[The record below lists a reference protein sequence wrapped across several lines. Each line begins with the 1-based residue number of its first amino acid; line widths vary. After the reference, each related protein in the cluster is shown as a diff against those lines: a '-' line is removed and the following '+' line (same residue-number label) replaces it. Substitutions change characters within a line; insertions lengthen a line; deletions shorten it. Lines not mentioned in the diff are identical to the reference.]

1 MEHTPPG
8 RPTGLASYV
17 DAWHPAPVTTQDP
30 LPAAPAAALGAVL
43 DGPDTAPGHGA
54 PLPPLWHW
62 LYFLDWPAQARLG
75 ADGHPADGHFLPPVP
90 DRRRMIAGGRA
101 EFTAPLL
108 VGAPAHRAS
117 SLVATQVKHG
127 RTGEMVFVTVR
138 HEISQEGTVRVVEEQ
153 DVVYRSGEDAR
164 RRTRFGLDTADAPP
178 AKAPWRLT
186 LRPTPSLL
194 FRFSALTANAHRI
207 HYDTPYCKDVE
218 GYPGLVVHGPLL
230 VLLMLQLVR
239 ENAPG
244 RTVRS
249 LSYRLH
255 EPLFA
260 GEQLVAS
267 GEPDAPE
274 GAAGPGAGAAVSEGA
289 ELRVASRREGRHA
302 GARVT
307 FA

>member
-8 RPTGLASYV
+8 RPKGLAPYLA
-17 DAWHPAPVTTQDP
+17 AWDPSPVTTTDP
-30 LPAAPAAALGAVL
+30 LPAAPGTALGAVL
-43 DGPDTAPGHGA
+43 DRPDTAPAHGG

-62 LYFLDWPAQARLG
+62 LYFLDWPEQRRLG
-75 ADGHPADGHFLPPVP
+75 ADGHPADGPFLPPVP

-101 EFTAPLL
+101 EFAAPLL
-108 VGAPAHRAS
+108 AGAPARRTSA
-117 SLVATQVKHG
+117 VVGTEVKHG

-178 AKAPWRLT
+178 AKAPWAEV
-186 LRPTPSLL
+186 LRPTPTLL

-207 HYDTPYCKDVE
+207 HYDTPYCQDVE

-230 VLLMLQLVR
+230 VLLMLELVR
-239 ENAPG
+239 EHAPE

-249 LSYRLH
+249 LSYRLR
-255 EPLFA
+255 EPLFV
-260 GEQLVAS
+260 GEQLVAA
-267 GEPDAPE
+267 GEPVTESGAE
-274 GAAGPGAGAAVSEGA
+274 GDPAGA
-289 ELRVASRREGRHA
+289 ELRIASRREERHA
-302 GARVT
+302 SARVT
-307 FA
+307 FG

>member
-1 MEHTPPG
+1 MVTMEHTPPG
-8 RPTGLASYV
+8 CPKGLASYV
-17 DAWHPAPVTTQDP
+17 AEWNPAPVTATDP

-43 DGPDTAPGHGA
+43 DRQDTAPGPGE

-62 LYFLDWPAQARLG
+62 PYFLDWPEQRRLG
-75 ADGHPADGHFLPPVP
+75 ADGHPAEGPFLPPVP

-108 VGAPAHRAS
+108 LGAAAHRTS
-117 SLVATQVKHG
+117 GVVGTEVKHG
-127 RTGEMVFVTVR
+127 RTGEMLFVTVR
-138 HEISQEGTVRVVEEQ
+138 HEISQEGVVRVVEEQ

-164 RRTRFGLDTADAPP
+164 RRTRFALDTADAPP
-178 AKAPWRLT
+178 AKESWELR

-218 GYPGLVVHGPLL
+218 GYPGLVAHGPLL
-230 VLLMLQLVR
+230 VLLMLEMVR

-244 RTVRS
+244 RTVRA
-249 LSYRLH
+249 LSYRLRA
-255 EPLFA
+255 PLFV
-260 GEQLVAS
+260 GEQLVAV
-267 GEPDAPE
+267 GEE
-274 GAAGPGAGAAVSEGA
+274 GPGGA
-289 ELRVASRREGRHA
+289 ELRVASRREERHA
-302 GARVT
+302 SARVT